1 MPLIPLNETLRAH
14 LCGNDETRGGR
25 RWEGWRGWT
34 DRGEDGADAL
44 NWRSDERMGR
54 RREFRATLS
63 LHTTEHWRRR
73 QTNSPGD
80 RAVCLLIISGQD
92 EPSSAVRV
100 CERGREREK
109 DGDRER
115 ETTEL

>member
-1 MPLIPLNETLRAH
+1 MPLILLNETLRAH

-25 RWEGWRGWT
+25 RWEGWRGQT
-34 DRGEDGADAL
+34 DRGEDEADAL
-44 NWRSDERMGR
+44 NWRSDERTGR
-54 RREFRATLS
+54 RREFRAALS

-100 CERGREREK
+100 CVREGEREK
-109 DGDRER
+109 KRER